1 MKAIT
6 QYIYDLIFLVF
17 ISRKLQLSSVV
28 ILFLSPVANELQS
41 PGVSPCIVAHL
52 QALFVQ
58 NVILHLLCTIPRSPV
73 GS

>member
-41 PGVSPCIVAHL
+41 PGVSPCIVSQNLINDTKFYYKARSGIRSHL
-52 QALFVQ
+52 RF
-58 NVILHLLCTIPRSPV
+58 P
-73 GS
+73 